1 MTGCFIFVAVSSVET
16 VGVRRDRE
24 MRKRVTEIMRRSDD
38 EGE

>member
-1 MTGCFIFVAVSSVET
+1 MTGCFIFVAVSSVKT